1 MVYKWILYHNI
12 LVFYDEIPIDVVILL
27 LYHSILVVY
36 HGKQVH
42 AVSLYTSN
50 VSQYADVVSLIIVLY
65 YGILVKYL

>member
-1 MVYKWILYHNI
+1 MLYHNI

-50 VSQYADVVSLIIVLY
+50 VSQYADVV
-65 YGILVKYL
+65 